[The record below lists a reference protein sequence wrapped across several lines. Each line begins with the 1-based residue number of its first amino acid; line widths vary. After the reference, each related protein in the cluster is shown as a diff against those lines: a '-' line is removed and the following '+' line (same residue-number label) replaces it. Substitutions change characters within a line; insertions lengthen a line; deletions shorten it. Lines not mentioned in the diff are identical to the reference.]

1 MQSINLNIVPDGYK
15 QVLRYSQGDIGREF
29 KINIVGFDI
38 PAGATVKIR
47 ATKPSGFG
55 FDESC
60 TFLGNVVT
68 IVTTETMTNENGR
81 FPAELRIENN
91 GVVLGTA
98 NFVMWGEK
106 NPHPDGTTDGDSE
119 SAIPIL
125 TQLVEEIENSNARI
139 QSLTAEATRLEA
151 GADPT
156 AAYDPENNTL
166 ELGIP
171 SAELYCTD
179 PEDDGNVI
187 ISFS

>member
-1 MQSINLNIVPDGYK
+1 MQSINLNIVPDGYY
-15 QVLRYSQGDIGREF
+15 QTLRYSQGDIGREF
-29 KINIVGFDI
+29 KIAVVGYDI

-55 FDESC
+55 FDEAC
-60 TFLGNVVT
+60 TFAGNIVT

-81 FPAELRIENN
+81 FLAELRIEKS

-98 NFVMWGEK
+98 NFIMWGE
-106 NPHPDGTTDGDSE
+106 NDPHPDGTTDGDTE

-139 QSLTAEATRLEA
+139 ESLTAEAIRLSA

-156 AAYDPENNTL
+156 AAYDPDTNIL
-166 ELGIP
+166 ALGIP
-171 SAELYCTD
+171 SATYAD
-179 PEDDGNVI
+179 SDSDGNIVI
-187 ISFS
+187 S